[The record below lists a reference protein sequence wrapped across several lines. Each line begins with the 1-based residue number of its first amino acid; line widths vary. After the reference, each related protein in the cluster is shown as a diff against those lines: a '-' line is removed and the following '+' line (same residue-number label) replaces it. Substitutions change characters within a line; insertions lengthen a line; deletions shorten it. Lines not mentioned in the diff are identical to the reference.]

1 MARTKSLPTKTVHPN
16 KLFSKEYIPPKSDK
30 YSNHKKSVDNK
41 DENLKSTLS
50 ILIFLFFF
58 LKYKVYKFE
67 NIKFLFNEHL
77 NSYLTPIDTI
87 DIVSIFTILLLIYPN
102 NLIKLFEKFI
112 IFGLKLLLIVEFTL
126 SFIKN

>member
-16 KLFSKEYIPPKSDK
+16 KLFSKEYIPPESDK
-30 YSNHKKSVDNK
+30 YNKPKSVDNK
-41 DENLKSTLS
+41 DEILKSTLS

-67 NIKFLFNEHL
+67 NIKYLFNEHL
-77 NSYLTPIDTI
+77 ILYFTPIDTV
-87 DIVSIFTILLLIYPN
+87 DIVSIFTIIFLIYPN
-102 NLIKLFEKFI
+102 NLIKLFDKFI